1 MESGLIEKEVSMREK
16 ALRKFFIWG
25 TVLCTAVFIW
35 LTIDPNPALSD
46 CKDIGRYT
54 SYYVQGAHTV
64 IFYNES
70 WPIPYFDIPY
80 CSIRPESTIRPVKS
94 YVCDGD
100 KIFIDGE
107 ACTIMSVFS
116 SSTHSF

>member
-1 MESGLIEKEVSMREK
+1 MGKKGTRI
-16 ALRKFFIWG
+16 FFILG
-25 TVLCTAVFIW
+25 TVVCAIVFIC

-70 WPIPYFDIPY
+70 WPIAYFDIPY
-80 CSIRPESTIRPVKS
+80 CSIRPESTIRPVKN
-94 YVCDGD
+94 YVCDND
-100 KIFIDGE
+100 KIIIDGE
-107 ACTIMSVFS
+107 PCSIMSVSFP
-116 SSTHSF
+116 STQSY